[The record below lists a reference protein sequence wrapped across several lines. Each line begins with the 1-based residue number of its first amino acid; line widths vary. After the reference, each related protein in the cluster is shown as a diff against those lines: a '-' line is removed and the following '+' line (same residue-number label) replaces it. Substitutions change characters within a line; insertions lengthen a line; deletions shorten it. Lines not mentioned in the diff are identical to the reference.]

1 MNRNQRDRT
10 DWRAS
15 LARMR
20 LGVRRR
26 VRPGWRLVV
35 GILLILGG
43 LVGFLPVL
51 GFWMIPLGIVV
62 AALDVKPMMRRR
74 RARRNQTP
82 DQS

>member
-1 MNRNQRDRT
+1 MRRNQRDRT
-10 DWRAS
+10 DWRGR

-20 LGVRRR
+20 LAVRRR

-62 AALDVKPMMRRR
+62 AALDVKPMMRRW
-74 RARRNQTP
+74 RARRK
-82 DQS
+82 

>member
-10 DWRAS
+10 DWRGR

-20 LGVRRR
+20 LGIRRR

-62 AALDVKPMMRRR
+62 AALDVKPMMRRW
-74 RARRNQTP
+74 RARRNLP
-82 DQS
+82 PR